1 VTNVSLYSDQEILV
15 DDIVDAMR
23 QNKSV
28 LVRAATGFGKTRVG
42 AHMMDRARLKSRRVG
57 FVVPRVELLKQTA
70 KSLAALGIP
79 FTYFAAGY
87 PYNPFEQVFLMMGP
101 TVSLRIDKA
110 PRLDVV
116 FIDEAHYGGADL
128 NRVIRHYQAMG
139 AWVIGLSAT
148 PYKNN
153 GQGMGEWYDVLVNGP
168 SVKWLMGNGRLSKYR
183 MFAPDKPPVEK
194 LRVRDGGYV
203 EKDVDAM
210 MGSDEVG
217 KVIIG
222 NAARH
227 YLSHAPNTL
236 ATTFCTSIKTAKMAA
251 QQFNDAGIPSAAVWG
266 DMDASDL
273 DRIIKAFA
281 RREIKNLTCASLL
294 EFGWDLSQAS
304 GMDVTV
310 ESLFDTN
317 PSKSENRVIQR
328 WGRALRMKPDP
339 ALMFD
344 HAGNCDVHGLPD
356 DDRDYTLEGRE
367 KDKRRQGERTI
378 PVRQCG
384 ACYMVHRPSPT
395 CPGCGHV
402 YPIKSRMV
410 DEVDGELSEVLERR
424 AKVEKKMQQGRAKT
438 LPELM
443 ALGYSR
449 GRALHVL
456 RARKGSK

>member
-1 VTNVSLYSDQEILV
+1 
-15 DDIVDAMR
+15 
-23 QNKSV
+23 
-28 LVRAATGFGKTRVG
+28 
-42 AHMMDRARLKSRRVG
+42 
-57 FVVPRVELLKQTA
+57 
-70 KSLAALGIP
+70 
-79 FTYFAAGY
+79 
-87 PYNPFEQVFLMMGP
+87 MGP
-101 TVSLRIDKA
+101 TVSLRIDNA

-128 NRVIRHYQAMG
+128 NRVIRHYQAIG
-139 AWVIGLSAT
+139 AWIIGLSAT

-153 GQGMGEWYDVLVNGP
+153 GQGMGEWYDTLVNGP
-168 SVKWLMGNGRLSKYR
+168 SVKWLMDNGRLSKYR

-210 MGSDEVG
+210 MRSEDVG

-222 NAARH
+222 SAAKH

-236 ATTFCTSIKTAKMAA
+236 AATFCTSIDAAKSAA

-266 DMDASDL
+266 AMDDVDL
-273 DRIIKAFA
+273 ERIIRAYA
-281 RREIKNLTCASLL
+281 RREIKNLTCAALL

-328 WGRALRMKPDP
+328 WGRSLRMKPQP

-356 DDRDYTLEGRE
+356 DERDYTLEGRE
-367 KDKRRQGERTI
+367 KDKRRLGEKTE
-378 PVRQCG
+378 PVRQCQT
-384 ACYMVHRPSPT
+384 CYTVHRPAPC
-395 CPGCGHV
+395 CPRCGYV
-402 YPIKSRMV
+402 YPIQSRMIE
-410 DEVDGELSEVLERR
+410 EVEGDLAEITERR
-424 AKVEKKMQQGRAKT
+424 AKLEKKMQQGRAKT

-456 RARKGSK
+456 RARKG